1 MSNNNI
7 LRFEIAGREYVCVK
21 MNAFA
26 ANGILMKILG
36 RLKLTG
42 KDADLGGLIADLVS
56 EDSMKDIVLPT
67 LKASN
72 LRYKDGDTMENLH
85 SPDDIDNAFTVD
97 TLTDFYEVAIKV
109 FRFQFEDVF
118 TRASARVGGLIKQ

>member
-42 KDADLGGLIADLVS
+42 ESADLGGLIAGLLSDGM
-56 EDSMKDIVLPT
+56 EDIVLPT

-72 LRYKDGDTMENLH
+72 LRYKDGDTMEDLH
-85 SPDDIDNAFTVD
+85 SPEDIDNAFTVD
-97 TLTDFYEVAIKV
+97 TLMDFYEVAIKV

>member
-42 KDADLGGLIADLVS
+42 EGVDLGALIAGLLSDGM
-56 EDSMKDIVLPT
+56 EDIVLPT
-67 LKASN
+67 LKASS
-72 LRYKDGDTMENLH
+72 LRYKDGDTMEDLH
-85 SPDDIDNAFTVD
+85 SPEDIDNAFTVD
-97 TLTDFYEVAIKV
+97 TLMDFYEVAIKV

>member
-42 KDADLGGLIADLVS
+42 EGADLGALVADLAS
-56 EDSMKDIVLPT
+56 DGMEDIVLPT

-72 LRYKDGDTMENLH
+72 LRYKDEDAMEDLH
-85 SPDDIDNAFTVD
+85 SPEDIDHAFTVD
-97 TLTDFYEVAIKV
+97 TLMDFYEVAIKV

>member
-1 MSNNNI
+1 MSNSNI
-7 LRFEIAGREYVCVK
+7 LRFEIAGREYVCVR

-26 ANGILMKILG
+26 AHGLLMKILG

-42 KDADLGGLIADLVS
+42 KDTDLGALIANFVS
-56 EDSMKDIVLPT
+56 EDSMNDIVLPV

-72 LRYKDGDTMENLH
+72 LRYKDGATLEDLH

-97 TLTDFYEVAIKV
+97 TLVDFYEVAIKV

>member
-42 KDADLGGLIADLVS
+42 KDADLGTLIADLAS
-56 EDSMKDIVLPT
+56 DGMEDIVLPV

-72 LRYKDGDTMENLH
+72 LRYKDGDTMEDLH
-85 SPDDIDNAFTVD
+85 SPEDIDNAFTVD
-97 TLTDFYEVAIKV
+97 TLMDFYEVAIKV
-109 FRFQFEDVF
+109 LRFQFEDVF

>member
-42 KDADLGGLIADLVS
+42 EGVDLGALIANLLSDGM
-56 EDSMKDIVLPT
+56 EDIVLPV

-72 LRYKDGDTMENLH
+72 LRYKDGDAMESLH
-85 SPDDIDNAFTVD
+85 SPEDIDNAFTVD
-97 TLTDFYEVAIKV
+97 TLMDFYEVAIKV

>member
-42 KDADLGGLIADLVS
+42 NGVDLGGLIANFVT
-56 EDSMKDIVLPT
+56 EDSMNDIVLPV

-72 LRYKDGDTMENLH
+72 LRYKDGGTLEDLH
-85 SPDDIDNAFTVD
+85 SPEDIDNAFTVD
-97 TLTDFYEVAIKV
+97 TLVDFYEVAIKV

-118 TRASARVGGLIKQ
+118 MRASTRVGGLIKQ

>member
-42 KDADLGGLIADLVS
+42 EGVDLGALIAGLLSDGM
-56 EDSMKDIVLPT
+56 EDIVLPT
-67 LKASN
+67 LKASS
-72 LRYKDGDTMENLH
+72 LRYKDGDAMEDLH
-85 SPDDIDNAFTVD
+85 SPEDIDLAFTVD
-97 TLTDFYEVAIKV
+97 TLMDFYEVAIKV

>member
-42 KDADLGGLIADLVS
+42 KDADLGTLIADLAS
-56 EDSMKDIVLPT
+56 DGMEDIVLPV

-72 LRYKDGDTMENLH
+72 LRYKDGDTMEDLH
-85 SPDDIDNAFTVD
+85 SPEDIDNAFTVD
-97 TLTDFYEVAIKV
+97 TLMDFYEVAIKV

>member
-42 KDADLGGLIADLVS
+42 EGADLGALIAGLLSDGM
-56 EDSMKDIVLPT
+56 EDIVLPV

-72 LRYKDGDTMENLH
+72 LRYKDGDAMEPLH
-85 SPDDIDNAFTVD
+85 SPEDIDIAFTVD
-97 TLTDFYEVAIKV
+97 TLMDFYEVAIKV

-118 TRASARVGGLIKQ
+118 TRASTRVGGLIKQ

>member
-42 KDADLGGLIADLVS
+42 DGVDLVALVADLASDGM
-56 EDSMKDIVLPT
+56 EDIVLPV

-72 LRYKDGDTMENLH
+72 LRYKDVDTMENLH
-85 SPDDIDNAFTVD
+85 SPEDIDNAFTVD
-97 TLTDFYEVAIKV
+97 TLMDFYEVAIKV

>member
-42 KDADLGGLIADLVS
+42 EGADLGALIAGLASDGM
-56 EDSMKDIVLPT
+56 EDIVLPV

-72 LRYKDGDTMENLH
+72 LRYKDGDTMEDLH
-85 SPDDIDNAFTVD
+85 SPEDIDNAFTVD
-97 TLTDFYEVAIKV
+97 TLMDFYEVAIKV

-118 TRASARVGGLIKQ
+118 TRASTRVGGLIKQ

>member
-42 KDADLGGLIADLVS
+42 KDADLGALFADLAS
-56 EDSMKDIVLPT
+56 DGMEDIVLPV

-72 LRYKDGDTMENLH
+72 LRYKDGDAMENLH
-85 SPDDIDNAFTVD
+85 SPEDIDNAFTVD
-97 TLTDFYEVAIKV
+97 TLMDFYEVAIKV

>member
-42 KDADLGGLIADLVS
+42 EGVDLGALIAGLLSDGM
-56 EDSMKDIVLPT
+56 EDIVLPV

-72 LRYKDGDTMENLH
+72 LRYKDGATMEDLL
-85 SPDDIDNAFTVD
+85 SPEDIDNAFTVD
-97 TLTDFYEVAIKV
+97 TLVDFYEVAIKV

>member
-7 LRFEIAGREYVCVK
+7 LRFEIAGREYSCVK

-42 KDADLGGLIADLVS
+42 KDSDLGALIADLAS
-56 EDSMKDIVLPT
+56 DGMEDIVLPV

-97 TLTDFYEVAIKV
+97 TLMDFYEVAIKV

>member
-42 KDADLGGLIADLVS
+42 EGVDLGALIAGLLSDG
-56 EDSMKDIVLPT
+56 MKDIVLPV

-72 LRYKDGDTMENLH
+72 LRYKDGDTMEDLH
-85 SPDDIDNAFTVD
+85 SPEDIDLAFTVD
-97 TLTDFYEVAIKV
+97 TLMDFYEVAIKV